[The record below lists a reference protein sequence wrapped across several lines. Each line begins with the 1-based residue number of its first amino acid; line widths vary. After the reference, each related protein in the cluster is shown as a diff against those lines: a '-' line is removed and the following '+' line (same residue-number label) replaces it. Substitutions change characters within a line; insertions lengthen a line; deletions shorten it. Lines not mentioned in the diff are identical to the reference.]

1 MSDSSSVSSAASVTA
16 EPTLADLLKQARE
29 HQKAA
34 SDLLKQVSVAA
45 KGMKAPRKKGADVEK
60 KPRKTSDGQRRWQ
73 HFQRFVW
80 EQLQEE
86 NATAPFKE
94 AMSVA
99 GTRWDKG
106 CPITAEDQVAFD
118 AYCEEHPVPTA
129 EEAAAAKMAKDAA
142 LAEEKAVKKAERE
155 MEKTAKTAAKTA
167 AKADAAPKAAKATP
181 AAAAKAAVAAA
192 APKPIA
198 KPSAGAGGGA
208 SASAAKAA
216 PAPKAA
222 TAPKAASKVLADGE
236 HEIDGKKCLV
246 MSGHVFD
253 VETGSP
259 LGVIN
264 AKTGKLDKTA
274 AALKACETFEA
285 ANADNDQLASSDDE

>member
-1 MSDSSSVSSAASVTA
+1 MSDSSSVSSAASAAA

-45 KGMKAPRKKGADVEK
+45 KGMKAPRKKGADIEK

-73 HFQRFVW
+73 HFQRFIW
-80 EQLQEE
+80 EELRGE
-86 NATAPFKE
+86 NAAAPFKE

-106 CPITAEDQVAFD
+106 CPITAEDQVEFD

-129 EEAAAAKMAKDAA
+129 EEAAEAKMAKDAEA
-142 LAEEKAVKKAERE
+142 MEAKAVKKAERE

-167 AKADAAPKAAKATP
+167 AKADAVPKAAKATP

-192 APKPIA
+192 APKPSA

-208 SASAAKAA
+208 TASAAKAA
-216 PAPKAA
+216 PAPKA
-222 TAPKAASKVLADGE
+222 APKAASKVLADGE
-236 HEIDGKKCLV
+236 HEIDGKKCIL

-253 VETGSP
+253 VETGSA

-274 AALKACETFEA
+274 AAIKACETFEA
-285 ANADNDQLASSDDE
+285 ANAEEKADASDDE